1 MRWSPRAGLH
11 RMHCKSEVFA
21 LPRRRPRKHRQP
33 TTTEVGMSEHRA
45 KLAVLAAILLALA
58 PRAARATQKFGPVQ
72 LSGNP
77 QTANIVR
84 TPDQN
89 TYEYIM
95 NRNIAHIQ
103 PDHDCLQRGK
113 FYNNYDIPF
122 MDSSRLL
129 IKWRG

>member
-45 KLAVLAAILLALA
+45 KLAVLGAILLALA
-58 PRAARATQKFGPVQ
+58 PRAARATQKFGPIQ
-72 LSGNP
+72 LSGKL

-89 TYEYIM
+89 TYEYIIH
-95 NRNIAHIQ
+95 RNIASIHLDTDWLTTEQ
-103 PDHDCLQRGK
+103 
-113 FYNNYDIPF
+113 FT
-122 MDSSRLL
+122 
-129 IKWRG
+129 